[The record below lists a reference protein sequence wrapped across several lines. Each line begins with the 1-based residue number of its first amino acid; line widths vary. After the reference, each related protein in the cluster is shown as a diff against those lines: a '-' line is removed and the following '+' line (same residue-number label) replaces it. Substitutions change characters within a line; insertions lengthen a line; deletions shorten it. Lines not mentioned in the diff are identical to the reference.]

1 MLSISPELVV
11 KNYKGKNSKLEMLI
25 KIIKSSKDRKI
36 LVFSQFTQVLGLIAK
51 RFEKENIEF
60 NYLDGKI
67 DAKKRLELVED
78 FNQNKS
84 KKVFLIS
91 LKAGGTGLN
100 LDFAFIFLI
109 AFVVAESGFFIF

>member
-1 MLSISPELVV
+1 MNFLDIAKTRYSVRS
-11 KNYKGKNSKLEMLI
+11 YK
-25 KIIKSSKDRKI
+25 D
-36 LVFSQFTQVLGLIAK
+36 K

-84 KKVFLIS
+84 K
-91 LKAGGTGLN
+91 
-100 LDFAFIFLI
+100 
-109 AFVVAESGFFIF
+109 